1 MVTDIYLVKK
11 FPLAFF
17 VVTIYKEVIK
27 RNFSHRG
34 AKL

>member
-17 VVTIYKEVIK
+17 AVTIYKGVIK

-34 AKL
+34 GAL